1 MATPRVVASTGRRYG
16 LPPASDTPTSADRAY
31 KLEQSEIHA
40 AVAMSDNSYLPGG
53 GRSEMPSARH
63 RRTRQA
69 LAKASTALALASSP
83 SVRSQPARA
92 AATGALANGART
104 PHFDTSLGS
113 GTDYNRR
120 VSMGTDGVMDM
131 SMGRSASGSPPMR
144 TPSSGG
150 RMGRVGEL
158 RAQLPPTVALA
169 GSPLML
175 AERERVEATLAEFNR
190 EAAAV
195 EAARKAA
202 AAKAAN
208 TTSDDDAKL
217 AELTAALSVS
227 KKTARPYTEDELEH
241 RRKVLDHLNVRNCV
255 AFMRCGLWC
264 LGSPCVLHVLACAH
278 QRKQEQID
286 ALGSQTAD
294 QLHAFFQVLLPLPLA
309 AAPCRDSHS
318 DSWVL
323 VCVLAVAVGGSS
335 ACSAR

>member
-1 MATPRVVASTGRRYG
+1 
-16 LPPASDTPTSADRAY
+16 
-31 KLEQSEIHA
+31 
-40 AVAMSDNSYLPGG
+40 
-53 GRSEMPSARH
+53 
-63 RRTRQA
+63 
-69 LAKASTALALASSP
+69 
-83 SVRSQPARA
+83 
-92 AATGALANGART
+92 
-104 PHFDTSLGS
+104 
-113 GTDYNRR
+113 
-120 VSMGTDGVMDM
+120 MGTDGVMDM

-264 LGSPCVLHVLACAH
+264 LGSPCVLHVLACAL

-294 QLHAFFQVLLPLPLA
+294 QLHAFFQVLSLPLA
-309 AAPCRDSHS
+309 AAPCHDSHS